1 MRSRVVRVARA
12 ARVAVAAFV
21 ALGAI
26 AALGGCEWGRHEQ
39 PHRQVPGGSA
49 RDGRT
54 AILRHGCGGCHVIP
68 GIQRAE
74 GRVAPP
80 LNAFAERG
88 YVAGVVANNP
98 DNLIRW
104 LRNPSAVNPGT
115 AMPALG
121 LTEAEAR
128 DIAAYLYTLR

>member
-1 MRSRVVRVARA
+1 MRSRVVSLG
-12 ARVAVAAFV
+12 VAASL
-21 ALGAI
+21 AL
-26 AALGGCEWGRHEQ
+26 AAAGCEWGRHEQ

-49 RDGRT
+49 DAGRT
-54 AILRHGCGGCHVIP
+54 AIVRHGCGACHMIP

-80 LNAFAERG
+80 LNAFGDRA
-88 YVAGVVANNP
+88 YVAGVVANTP
-98 DNLIRW
+98 DDLIRW
-104 LRNPSAVNPGT
+104 LRDPPAVNPGT
-115 AMPALG
+115 AMPNLG

>member
-1 MRSRVVRVARA
+1 MRSRVVRSARA
-12 ARVAVAAFV
+12 ARVAVVACAALV
-21 ALGAI
+21 ALA
-26 AALGGCEWGRHEQ
+26 GCEWGRHEQ

-54 AILRHGCGGCHVIP
+54 AIVRHGCGGCHVIP

-80 LNAFAERG
+80 LTAFAERG

-104 LRNPSAVNPGT
+104 LRSPAAVNPGT
-115 AMPALG
+115 AMPDLG